1 MIRFL
6 KALSMMYTTETL
18 QGALAGIIFGIGALL
33 VSVLPK
39 YKWLASSILLILITP
54 VALAPFWFTPDKLG
68 ISDWDYYFSM
78 HTNLQQAI
86 TNFHQFPLWNPFTCG
101 GTSALGDPEFPVLS
115 PLFLLEIIFG
125 TPTGLKLSIYAAT
138 AIGALGMLFL
148 AKKMK
153 MSPLAGLTAGMGL
166 AFGSVNLLEIVEGH
180 QNILA
185 FMYIPW
191 IFLTWYIAYQSEQ
204 KKKHMYIIV
213 TAILLALVFFQGGLY
228 LLMYMTAA
236 FIALPFLV
244 ANPKKA
250 IFVTLT
256 AGILAMG
263 LASIKLIPVIYWV
276 HEFQDKAYA
285 SSAYTL
291 SSMDKIL
298 LGRYLHGVEDVIPN
312 QGSGWHEYGAYI
324 GPVMLVL
331 ALIGFIA
338 HRKNRFAQGLLITGV
353 IALFGSSFGPYLKP
367 FFDHVPFIPRSNIA
381 RIILF
386 TIIPLCMLS
395 GMGIDWIEKRSRVLK
410 YVAIFLVTLAAIDL
424 MSLSYPLAS
433 QAFVLPE
440 EPITLANAQFPIQYD
455 PFSYTTRYGEVDYT
469 RAYQATIKGYGTLSY
484 CSVLGPD
491 PAVSIITDEDSS
503 YVSFPNNHDATFT
516 INSWSPNKVSI
527 TVTSPRPSSAL
538 INANY
543 ADGWLV
549 NGAPAKNIANKVGI
563 DIPAGTT
570 QLVFQYIPKGMWVGL
585 VITILTTLLVAG
597 AIIHT
602 LARRPK

>member
-1 MIRFL
+1 MDTNF
-6 KALSMMYTTETL
+6 AFETI
-18 QGALAGIIFGIGALL
+18 QGAFAGLIFGIGALL
-33 VSVLPK
+33 VAFLPK
-39 YKWLASSILLILITP
+39 YKWLASAILLVLITP
-54 VALAPFWFTPDKLG
+54 VALAPFWFSPDKLG

-86 TNFHQFPLWNPFTCG
+86 TQFHQFPLWNPFTCG
-101 GTSALGDPEFPVLS
+101 GTSALGDPEFPILS

-125 TPTGLKLSIYAAT
+125 TPAGLKLSIYTAT

-148 AKKMK
+148 AKKMN

-191 IFLTWYIAYQSEQ
+191 IFLTWYIAYQSEH
-204 KKKHMYIIV
+204 KKKYLYTIL

-236 FIALPFLV
+236 FIVLPALV

-256 AGILAMG
+256 AGVLAMG
-263 LASIKLIPVIYWV
+263 LASTKLIPVIYWV
-276 HEFQDKAYA
+276 REFQDKAYA

-298 LGRYLHGVEDVIPN
+298 LGRYLHGVEDVIPK
-312 QGSGWHEYGAYI
+312 QGSGWHEYGAYV
-324 GPVMLVL
+324 GPVMLIL
-331 ALIGFIA
+331 ALIGFIT

-353 IALFGSSFGPYLKP
+353 IALLGSSFGPYLKP

-386 TIIPLCMLS
+386 TIIPLCFLA
-395 GMGIDWIEKRSRVLK
+395 GLGIDYLEKKSRILR
-410 YVAIFLVTLAAIDL
+410 IFALILIALAAIDL
-424 MSLSYPLAS
+424 MSLAYPLSS
-433 QAFVLPE
+433 QAFVIPQDAKQITHAAY
-440 EPITLANAQFPIQYD
+440 PIAYD
-455 PFSYTTRYGEVDYT
+455 PFTYTTRYNGVDYT
-469 RAYQATIKGYGTLSY
+469 RAYEATLQGYGTLSY

-491 PAVSIITDEDSS
+491 PAVSIITDEDSN
-503 YVSFPNNHDATFT
+503 YVSFPNNHDTTFK

-538 INANY
+538 INTNY
-543 ADGWLV
+543 ADGWVV
-549 NGAPAKNIANKVGI
+549 NGKSAKNIANKVGI

-570 QLVFQYIPKGMWVGL
+570 QLTFQYIPKGMRAGIATTIIAIL
-585 VITILTTLLVAG
+585 TILILSFWL
-597 AIIHT
+597 
-602 LARRPK
+602 

>member
-1 MIRFL
+1 MDTAF
-6 KALSMMYTTETL
+6 AFETY

-33 VSVLPK
+33 VALLPK
-39 YKWLASSILLILITP
+39 YKWFASATLLVLITP
-54 VALAPFWFTPDKLG
+54 IALAPFWFSTDKLG

-78 HTNLQQAI
+78 HTNLWQTI
-86 TNFHQFPLWNPFTCG
+86 TQFHQFPLWNPFTCG

-115 PLFLLEIIFG
+115 PLFLLELAFG
-125 TPTGLKLSIYAAT
+125 TPAGLKLSIYFAT

-148 AKKMK
+148 AKKMN

-191 IFLTWYIAYQSEQ
+191 IFLTWYIAYQSEL
-204 KKKHMYIIV
+204 KKKYFYTVI
-213 TAILLALVFFQGGLY
+213 TAILLTLVFFQGGLY

-236 FIALPFLV
+236 FIVLPFLV
-244 ANPKKA
+244 KNYKKA
-250 IFVTLT
+250 IFITLT

-263 LASIKLIPVIYWV
+263 LASVKLIPVIYWV

-291 SSMDKIL
+291 SSIDKIL
-298 LGRYLHGVEDVIPN
+298 LGRYLHGVENVIPN

-331 ALIGFIA
+331 ALLGFIT
-338 HRKNRFAQGLLITGV
+338 HRKNRFAQGLLIAGT

-395 GMGIDWIEKRSRVLK
+395 GMGIDWIEKRSRILK
-410 YVAIFLVTLAAIDL
+410 YAAIVLVTLAAIDL
-424 MSLSYPLAS
+424 MSLAYPLSS
-433 QAFVLPE
+433 QAFVIPQDAKQIE
-440 EPITLANAQFPIQYD
+440 HASYPIAYD
-455 PFSYTTRYGEVDYT
+455 PFTYTTRYGEVDYT
-469 RAYQATIKGYGTLSY
+469 RAYEATLQGYGTLSY

-491 PAVSIITDEDSS
+491 PAVSIITDEDSN

-516 INSWSPNKVSI
+516 INFWSPNKVSI
-527 TVTSPRPSSAL
+527 TVTSPHPSSAL

-543 ADGWLV
+543 ADGWMV
-549 NGAPAKNIANKVGI
+549 NGTPAKNIANKVGTQ
-563 DIPAGTT
+563 IPAGTT
-570 QLVFQYIPKGMWVGL
+570 QLTFQYVPKGMLPGIVVTTL
-585 VITILTTLLVAG
+585 ATIITLLV
-597 AIIHT
+597 
-602 LARRPK
+602 LLLSVVRRKK

>member
-1 MIRFL
+1 MDTSLAF
-6 KALSMMYTTETL
+6 ETY

-33 VSVLPK
+33 AALLPK
-39 YKWLASSILLILITP
+39 YKWFASAILLVLITP
-54 VALAPFWFTPDKLG
+54 IALAPFWFSADKLG

-78 HTNLQQAI
+78 HTNLWQTI
-86 TNFHQFPLWNPFTCG
+86 TQFHQFPLWNPFTCG

-115 PLFLLEIIFG
+115 PLFLLELAFG
-125 TPTGLKLSIYAAT
+125 TPAGLKLSIYFAT

-148 AKKMK
+148 AKKMN

-191 IFLTWYIAYQSEQ
+191 IFLTWYIAYQSEL
-204 KKKHMYIIV
+204 KKKYLYTVI
-213 TAILLALVFFQGGLY
+213 TAILLTLVFFQGGLY

-236 FIALPFLV
+236 FIILPFLV
-244 ANPKKA
+244 SNPKKA
-250 IFVTLT
+250 IFITLT

-263 LASIKLIPVIYWV
+263 LASVKLIPVIYWV

-298 LGRYLHGVEDVIPN
+298 LGRYLHGVENVIPN

-331 ALIGFIA
+331 ALLGFIT
-338 HRKNRFAQGLLITGV
+338 HRKNRFAQALLITGA

-395 GMGIDWIEKRSRVLK
+395 GMGIDWLQKKSRILK
-410 YVAIFLVTLAAIDL
+410 YIAIILITLAAVDL
-424 MSLSYPLAS
+424 MSLAYPLAS
-433 QAFVLPE
+433 QAFVLPQ
-440 EPITLANAQFPIQYD
+440 EPITLGQAQFPIQYD
-455 PFSYTTRYGEVDYT
+455 PFNYKTRYEGVDYT
-469 RAYQATIKGYGTLSY
+469 RAYEATLKGYGTLSY

-491 PAVSIITDEDSS
+491 PAVSIITDEGNS
-503 YVSFPNNHDATFT
+503 YVSFPSNHDASFT
-516 INSWSPNKVSI
+516 INSWAPNKVII
-527 TVTSPRPSSAL
+527 TVTSPIASSAI

-543 ADGWLV
+543 ADGWMV
-549 NGAPAKNIANKVGI
+549 SGNPAKNIANKVGTQ
-563 DIPAGTT
+563 IPAGTT
-570 QLVFQYIPKGMWVGL
+570 QLTFQYVPKGMLPGIAVTVL
-585 VITILTTLLVAG
+585 ATIITLLVLLLSAV
-597 AIIHT
+597 
-602 LARRPK
+602 RREK